1 MFQLSKNMVLL
12 SSGESGDSVQF
23 CEYVEKN
30 VKFYE
35 MKNGIPMSPHAA
47 ANFIRNAMASSL
59 RSRSHY
65 NVNLLM
71 AGYDPTTK
79 AGELYYLDYLA
90 SLNKLAFGAHGYASY
105 FVLSILDR
113 HYKPG
118 MSVAEIKKLMAVC
131 IAEVQKRMVIN
142 LPKFSIRLIDAT
154 GVHVVDSLE

>member
-1 MFQLSKNMVLL
+1 
-12 SSGESGDSVQF
+12 
-23 CEYVEKN
+23 
-30 VKFYE
+30 
-35 MKNGIPMSPHAA
+35 MSPHAA